1 MLLNA
6 TIFNTRIATRGLIDL
21 LRPRL
26 FHVDEYKVPQN
37 SVIHMLD
44 FDKETYNVV
53 YPTFEHLFL
62 KNYQSK
68 TKIPIEFPEELTHS
82 EGAIINNKIIVRK
95 ESQKWLNKDRRFIR
109 AKEDYNYNP
118 NTPII
123 IDYNLLKL
131 RYRYPV
137 SLTKMNSVLDEEY
150 IPGSSYIEHKNLMS
164 SFFDIINKKVKE
176 HPDKLHHILI
186 DTPINFYSINIYE
199 RLNKMKPIIGYRSL
213 RNHKN
218 YFLYQLITWLNVNE
232 RSKSYL
238 SSLEEDNLSKIYIT
252 VRHKNYYTV
261 LRLDILYSLLNTN
274 TVPSK
279 TKLDTRKAQVL
290 ANKFFFMVSR
300 MSEALDEKAR
310 HEGDDA
316 DDTGQ
321 GSDNNRD
328 EEESYPHSLTD
339 SSSVSSF
346 AKKSYLDKVS
356 KIDDINEDADIN
368 AISEDDIDTDD
379 ELIDLSEEENEE
391 KKEQEQEVTH
401 PEEIL
406 QSIEDNDIAIH
417 DSKLED
423 KLNHHIEYLIK
434 NKLATSAQIRELRKL
449 LQNRKE
455 AKDPYTK
462 QKLVDEFVK
471 ISPEEIILDESVK
484 KLPVK
489 AKYIKQEMA
498 YESTKSL
505 DTHYVK
511 NVYKKDLLA
520 SIYKLED
527 AGLVI
532 KEHKI
537 EDEIS
542 KLGHYEVHSIKIKPL
557 DGQESTL
564 YFKLPKIDE
573 NGEMLLS
580 GVNVRLRKQRS
591 DLPIRKISHNK
602 VALNSYYGKTF
613 IESTEKKAYDYY
625 GYLVNYIKDS
635 YIGKKDTLLKVNKL
649 QLGHLYN
656 NTVKEPA
663 ILSALKKHFLTL
675 DITTSKDNYVFNFD
689 REELNNQLDPQYK
702 TLTDPIPVGYNSKKE
717 IIALNKDET
726 FVNLK
731 TQENLGRFEDI
742 LEIDHDR
749 LPLTYSTIKLMGEG
763 VPLGPVIA
771 FHIGLMPMLKYL
783 KATVK
788 IVESS
793 KRAPLEKYEYK
804 IRFADYSL
812 ILDRR
817 NYHHTLLLS
826 GFNYFKDFIKS
837 YNLEDFN
844 KKDVYYNL
852 LEYRNF
858 NIAVIKEME
867 VSRDLFID
875 PITKQILEDMGEPS
889 EYVPLLLRANEM
901 LTSFDH
907 PDINDM
913 AYSRIKGYERVPGS
927 VYRTLAESIRAYKF
941 KRSSKRKVELS
952 PYEIWNSIAMDN
964 AKKLV
969 EDINPIVYAKETEAV
984 TLAGSDGLNKDNVKK
999 ELRAYHPS
1007 DMGVISES
1015 TVDNSDVGVNTF
1027 MTPYARLKDI
1037 RGRLDTADTSYK
1049 EDKFKL
1055 FSTSALLSPFADHDD
1070 PKRVNFIGI
1079 QNGHTIAVKGAHQPI
1094 VRTSYE
1100 YVLPYRM
1107 KKLYTSVAEEDGKA
1121 VDVTDKY
1128 MIVEYKSGK
1137 RDKIKLGS
1145 IISVAAGNY
1154 IKHHLVPVYQKNQ
1167 SFKKGDI
1174 IAYNDKFFE
1183 RDWLDKTVIVPKI
1196 AKTTT
1201 VAFAVTN
1208 DVFEDGCSISRK
1220 LSSEL
1225 QTDYV
1230 HVVKKVIEFDKE
1242 IVDMVKVGD
1251 HVEPTTTLFTVIE
1264 PVGDITNLTPEA
1276 LQLLKNLSSLS
1287 PKAKIKGYVS
1297 KIEINYNGD
1306 YEDMSPSIRKIAK
1319 MLDKEIEEETR
1330 DTDMPIKN
1338 NKVGFEYR
1346 VDGNN
1351 LADNTLELK
1360 IYLVRDLEA
1369 AVGDKVVFGHQ
1380 LKSIISNVYD
1390 GKIYNEDNE
1399 EVDAIFGYLS
1409 VMNRITLSPILLGTT
1424 TYLLKRLSKKAVEV
1438 YRGK

>member
-1 MLLNA
+1 MFPVEHFKL
-6 TIFNTRIATRGLIDL
+6 
-21 LRPRL
+21 
-26 FHVDEYKVPQN
+26 PQN

-44 FDKETYNVV
+44 FEKETYSVV
-53 YPTFEHLFL
+53 YPTFENIFL
-62 KNYQSK
+62 KNYDSK

-82 EGAIINNKIIVRK
+82 EGAIVNNKIIVRK
-95 ESQKWLNKDRRFIR
+95 ESQKWLSKDRRFIR

-123 IDYNLLKL
+123 EDYNLLKL

-137 SLTKMNSVLDEEY
+137 SLTKMSSVLDEEY
-150 IPGSSYIEHKNLMS
+150 EPGSSYIEHKNLMT
-164 SFFDIINKKVKE
+164 SFFDILNKKVKE
-176 HPDKLHHILI
+176 HPDKLHHFVIE
-186 DTPINFYSINIYE
+186 TPVNFYSINIYE
-199 RLNKMKPIIGYRSL
+199 RLSKMKPILGYRSL

-218 YFLYQLITWLNVNE
+218 YFLYQLIIWLDINN
-232 RSKSYL
+232 RDKSYL
-238 SSLEEDNLSKIYIT
+238 HALDEESLSKIYIT
-252 VRHKNYYTV
+252 IKHKNYFTV

-274 TVPSK
+274 KLPSK
-279 TKLDTRKAQVL
+279 TKFDTRKVQII
-290 ANKFFFMVSR
+290 ANKFFFNISR
-300 MSEALDEKAR
+300 IADALEEEKKQQTDQQTDNEDGNEDSADSSE
-310 HEGDDA
+310 EG
-316 DDTGQ
+316 T
-321 GSDNNRD
+321 D
-328 EEESYPHSLTD
+328 EE
-339 SSSVSSF
+339 
-346 AKKSYLDKVS
+346 
-356 KIDDINEDADIN
+356 ADIIKN
-368 AISEDDIDTDD
+368 TSYSHMSGILKGVTDIKEDDDLDAEITEDVIETDD
-379 ELIDLSEEENEE
+379 DLIDLSEEDVADDTDSSDEESKQQHPEAKLSSLDEKDINVHDAGLEE
-391 KKEQEQEVTH
+391 K
-401 PEEIL
+401 
-406 QSIEDNDIAIH
+406 
-417 DSKLED
+417 
-423 KLNHHIEYLIK
+423 LNRHIDHLIK

-449 LQNRKE
+449 YQNRK
-455 AKDPYTK
+455 AVKDPYTK
-462 QKLVDEFVK
+462 EQLLDEFIK
-471 ISPEEIILDESVK
+471 IRHEDVEITENDK

-489 AKYIKQEMA
+489 AKFIKPSMAQETTRNLDSHYIK
-498 YESTKSL
+498 KV
-505 DTHYVK
+505 H
-511 NVYKKDLLA
+511 KKDLIS

-527 AGLVI
+527 AGLII

-537 EDEIS
+537 DHEIS
-542 KLGHYEVHSIKIKPL
+542 KLGHYEVHSVKIKPL
-557 DGQESTL
+557 DGQESTI

-591 DLPIRKISHNK
+591 DLPIRKIAYNK

-625 GYLVNYIKDS
+625 SYLINYIKDS
-635 YIGKKDTLLKVNKL
+635 YIGKKESSLQVKKLL
-649 QLGHLYN
+649 LGHLYDN
-656 NTVKEPA
+656 KVKEPA
-663 ILSALKKHFLTL
+663 ILSALKKNFLAIEL
-675 DITTSKDNYVFNFD
+675 VTSKDSYTFNFD
-689 REELNNQLDPQYK
+689 REAFNNQLDPEYK

-717 IIALNKDET
+717 IIALKSDET

-731 TQENLGRFEDI
+731 TQENLGRFEDL

-749 LPLTYSTIKLMGEG
+749 LPMTYSTIKLMGED

-771 FHIGLMPMLKYL
+771 FHIGLIPMIKYL
-783 KATVK
+783 KTSVK

-793 KRAPLEKYEYK
+793 KRTPLEKYEYK

-817 NYHHTLLLS
+817 NYEHMLLFS
-826 GFNYFKDFIKS
+826 GFYYFKDFIKN
-837 YNLEDFN
+837 YNLEDFDH
-844 KKDVYYNL
+844 KDIYYNML
-852 LEYRNF
+852 DFRNY

-875 PITKQILEDMGEPS
+875 PITKQILQDMGEPTD
-889 EYVPLLLRANEM
+889 YIPLLLRANAM
-901 LTSFDH
+901 LTTYDH
-907 PDINDM
+907 PDLNDM
-913 AYSRIKGYERVPGS
+913 AYSRIKGYERVAGS
-927 VYRTLAESIRAYKF
+927 VYRTLAESVRAYKF
-941 KRSSKRKVELS
+941 KRTNKRKVELS
-952 PYEIWNSIAMDN
+952 PYEVWNSIAMDN

-999 ELRAYHPS
+999 DLREYHAS

-1015 TVDNSDVGVNTF
+1015 TVDNSDVGVNAF
-1027 MTPYARLKDI
+1027 MTPYARLKDV
-1037 RGRLDTADTSYK
+1037 RGRLDTTDTSYK

-1055 FSTSALLSPFADHDD
+1055 FSTSALLAPFTDHDD

-1079 QNGHTIAVKGAHQPI
+1079 QNGHTIAVKGAHQPL

-1107 KKLYTSVAEEDGKA
+1107 KKLYTAVAEDDGK
-1121 VDVTDKY
+1121 VIEETDKY
-1128 MIVEYKSGK
+1128 LLVQYKDGK

-1145 IISVAAGNY
+1145 IISVAAGNH
-1154 IKHHLVPVYQKNQ
+1154 IKHNIISVYRKGQT
-1167 SFKKGDI
+1167 FKKGDI

-1183 RDWLDKTVIVPKI
+1183 RDWLDKTVVIPKI
-1196 AKTTT
+1196 SKTST

-1220 LSSEL
+1220 LSDEL
-1225 QTDYV
+1225 QTEYV
-1230 HVVKKVIEFDKE
+1230 HVVKKVIGFDKE
-1242 IVDMVKVGD
+1242 IVDLVKVGD
-1251 HVEPTTTLFTVIE
+1251 HVEPNSTLFTVIE
-1264 PVGDITNLTPEA
+1264 PVGDTTNLTPEA
-1276 LQLLKNLSSLS
+1276 LQLLKNLSNLS

-1306 YEDMSPSIRKIAK
+1306 YEDMSPSIRKIAR
-1319 MLDKEIEEETR
+1319 MLDKEIEEETK

-1369 AVGDKVVFGHQ
+1369 AVGDKIVFGHQ

-1424 TYLLKRLSKKAVEV
+1424 TYLLKRLSKKVVEI
-1438 YRGK
+1438 YNSK